1 MGKNKKKFCK
11 EIVLKVLVNN
21 LRVKA
26 TFKIGTK
33 LRIYYNFWI
42 KTKIVFIVI
51 LIIVFELNI

>member
-11 EIVLKVLVNN
+11 EILKVLVNN

-33 LRIYYNFWI
+33 LRHII
-42 KTKIVFIVI
+42 MVGLKQKIVFIVI